1 MSFVASTLW
10 VKCNDVLVHVI
21 SVNKKINKLAQE
33 TKMENIK
40 DVVYSILDYRLVDT
54 TDTSIINKK

>member
-1 MSFVASTLW
+1 
-10 VKCNDVLVHVI
+10 VHVI

-40 DVVYSILDYRLVDT
+40 DVVYSILDYRLVDK